1 MTHAIFTR
9 WRSGSRSLIPSSVIL
24 ARWRVRQTWQLLL
37 VTWLG
42 MVAAVI
48 VVCATLLFSQV
59 AQTAGLRQALTA
71 SPEDPVISL
80 QSAAGL
86 LSTQVM
92 ADDKQQL
99 NAFMQAHLGR
109 YLSQDTQF
117 RLSSSS
123 TMVAPSAAE
132 HSPLILIG
140 ADIVQATP
148 HIKVLQGRLP
158 APSSNQ
164 IEIAITEITAFSLHL
179 SVGATITTS
188 MKLGIVGPGQPGPDK
203 ITTVLLPVQ
212 VVGIIEPPAYDN
224 LYWHGE
230 NFQPALTIP
239 YATYQGLLSNDTFL
253 NVMTQLAHDQGGTT
267 VATLFNSPA
276 TIFWFFQLNPALVSI
291 TNLDDLITR
300 LNTAQIKIT
309 QQFDQTLALF
319 RAELSGTTMRL
330 AGAPGTL
337 ERFRDRLAVIQVPAA
352 VLTTLVVAL
361 ILFFVSLMAHLLI
374 ERQSDVIALLRS
386 RGASRRQV
394 FAAFLAQAAALGL
407 LALIVGPALALLATN
422 MLGHLLLSP
431 ANQNALNIITNAPMQ
446 AMLSAGWLALGAVVA
461 AMLAL
466 LLSVWFAAQRDIL
479 IMRRAAA
486 RSQHAPLWQR
496 LQLDVLAALI
506 ALAGYGIAF
515 YLTHSGA
522 LDASTNQLIVLPLSL
537 IGPIFLLI
545 AGVLLFLRLFPA
557 LLRLFARQAGRRPG
571 AAPMLALAQMS
582 RAPGQSLRLVLLLS
596 LSAAFAIFT
605 LAFNATETQQI
616 RALAVQQAGA
626 DFSGELPKPFT
637 ASPTPAQWEASYQ
650 AIPGVLAA
658 SAGYVTET
666 VSVGNTN
673 TIPMSIR
680 AVDTHTFAQ
689 AAMWTA
695 QDSNQSLADLL
706 TRIAPVSSASD
717 APVAVPAIVDTV
729 AWNALHLTI
738 GARFTLAEE
747 RVQPGMPFV
756 AVAEVQHIPT
766 VNDSLETSGAGDYI
780 TPGGVLVDYDTYVSV
795 YSRLQSEPMSFVNY
809 IWLRSSDSP
818 AALARIR
825 GTLNNGSLALG
836 PVFDRQALLLQMQQ
850 DPLYLII
857 TGLLSL
863 GMVATLLLALI
874 GTLLA
879 SWLNARSRLT
889 TFAVLRALGG
899 TPRQIGNTLAWEQSA
914 VYLIATGL
922 GILFGALLAWTALP
936 NLVITNPVPPGT
948 SISNAEFYV
957 IQHAL
962 PVQIILPGTVALA
975 LAALVAICLVALVLM
990 ARLVSQ
996 PSLSQTLRLNA
1007 D

>member
-1 MTHAIFTR
+1 MTHATSTR
-9 WRSGSRSLIPSSVIL
+9 LQKSSRSLVPSFVIL
-24 ARWRVRQTWQLLL
+24 ARWRVRQTRGLLL

-42 MVAAVI
+42 MIAAVV
-48 VVCATLLFSQV
+48 VVCTVLLFSQV
-59 AQTAGLRQALTA
+59 AQTAGLRQTLTA
-71 SPEDPVISL
+71 FPEDPVITL
-80 QSAAGL
+80 QSEPNL
-86 LSTQVM
+86 LSTQVI

-117 RLSSSS
+117 RISATS

-132 HSPLILIG
+132 HSPLILVG

-158 APSSNQ
+158 APSGNQ
-164 IEIAITEITAFSLHL
+164 IEIAITEISAFSLHI

-188 MKLGIVGPGQPGPDK
+188 MKLGIAAPGLPEWK
-203 ITTVLLPVQ
+203 NNMTVLLPVQ
-212 VVGIIEPPAYDN
+212 VVGIIKPPAYDN

-230 NFQPALTIP
+230 DFQPAATVP
-239 YATYQGLLSNDTFL
+239 YATYQGLMSNDTLL
-253 NVMTQLAHDQGGTT
+253 NVMTQLAHDQGGTA
-267 VATLFNSPA
+267 VEVLAA

-291 TNLDDLITR
+291 TNLDDLINR
-300 LNTAQIKIT
+300 LNMAQIQIAE
-309 QQFDQTLALF
+309 QFGQTTTLF
-319 RAELSGTTMRL
+319 RTNLSGTTTRL
-330 AGAPGTL
+330 AGAPSTL
-337 ERFRDRLAVIQVPAA
+337 ERFRDRLAVIQMPAA

-361 ILFFVSLMAHLLI
+361 ILFFVSLMANLLI
-374 ERQSDVIALLRS
+374 ERQTDVIALLRS

-394 FAAFLAQAAALGL
+394 FAAFLTQGVALGL
-407 LALIVGPALALLATN
+407 LALIVGTLLALPATVL
-422 MLGHLLLSP
+422 LGHQFLTP
-431 ANQNALNIITNAPMQ
+431 ANQNALNIITTAPMQ
-446 AMLSAGWLALGAVVA
+446 ATLSVGWFALGTVA
-461 AMLAL
+461 AAVLAL
-466 LLSVWFAAQRDIL
+466 LLFIWFAAQRDVL
-479 IMRRAAA
+479 VMRRAAA
-486 RSQHAPLWQR
+486 RSQQSPLWQR
-496 LQLDVLAALI
+496 VQLDLLAAVI
-506 ALAGYGIAF
+506 ALAGYGVSF

-557 LLRLFARQAGRRPG
+557 LLRLFASQAGRRPG

-582 RAPGQSLRLVLLLS
+582 RTPGQSLRLVLLLS
-596 LSAAFAIFT
+596 LAASFAIFT
-605 LAFNATETQQI
+605 LVFNATEAQQI

-626 DFSGELPKPFT
+626 DFSGELPKLFT
-637 ASPTPAQWEASYQ
+637 TSPTLAQWEASYQ

-666 VSVGNTN
+666 VSVDNTT
-673 TIPMSIR
+673 TIPIGIR

-689 AAMWTA
+689 AAIWTN
-695 QDSNQSLADLL
+695 QDSSQSLADLL
-706 TRIAPVSSASD
+706 ARIAPASSAND
-717 APVAVPAIVDTV
+717 APAAVPAIVDAVT
-729 AWNALHLTI
+729 WNALHLTI
-738 GARFTLAEE
+738 GAHFTLAEE
-747 RVQPGMPFV
+747 RLQTGMPFV

-780 TPGGVLVDYDTYVSV
+780 TPGGVLVDYNTYVSV
-795 YSRLQSEPMSFVNY
+795 YSHLQSESVSFVNY

-818 AALARIR
+818 TALARIR
-825 GTLNNGSLALG
+825 GMLNDGSLALG
-836 PVFDRQALLLQMQQ
+836 PAFDRRALLLQMQQ

-857 TGLLSL
+857 TGLLFL
-863 GMVATLLLALI
+863 GMIATLLLALI

-889 TFAVLRALGG
+889 SFAVLRALGG
-899 TPRQIGNTLAWEQSA
+899 TPRQIGSTLAWEQTT

-922 GILFGALLAWTALP
+922 GILFGALLAWTTLP

-948 SISNAEFYV
+948 SISRAEFYV
-957 IQHAL
+957 IQHVL
-962 PVQIILPGTVALA
+962 PVQIVLPGTVGLAFAILIGIYSVALA
-975 LAALVAICLVALVLM
+975 LM

-996 PSLSQTLRLNA
+996 PALGQTLRLNA
-1007 D
+1007 DQPG